1 MPSAVSLQSVL
12 LRSDVWRGDRF
23 ARSGEAGV
31 ASGFAALD
39 AELPDGGWPRAGLT
53 ELLCA
58 QAGIGELSLL
68 LPALAQCAQQAP
80 LAIVAPPFPAH
91 APAWQAALPLERL
104 LFVQARGADVA
115 WAAEALL
122 GCGALGAMLA
132 WLPAQVDARGLRRLQ
147 LAAESHPGPVF
158 VFRPAASA
166 RSASPAVLR
175 LNLAASPD
183 GLQVGILKRRGP
195 PLQAPL
201 CLDVARPVS
210 RARLLARRGARPTPL
225 RDALAEA

>member
-1 MPSAVSLQSVL
+1 MSSAVSLQSVL
-12 LRSDVWRGDRF
+12 LRPDVWRGDRF

-68 LPALAQCAQQAP
+68 LPALARCAQQAP

-104 LFVQARGADVA
+104 LFVQAQGEDVA

-122 GCGALGAMLA
+122 GCGALGALLA
-132 WLPAQVDARGLRRLQ
+132 WLPARVDARSLRRLQ

-166 RSASPAVLR
+166 RGASPAVLR
-175 LNLAASPD
+175 LSLAATQ
-183 GLQVGILKRRGP
+183 GALQVGILKRRGP

-201 CLDVARPVS
+201 CLEIARPAP
-210 RARLLARRGARPTPL
+210 RERLLARRSVPPVAVRN
-225 RDALAEA
+225 ALAEA